1 MSYAHK
7 RHIMHTP
14 QVHVKFVEAAAANA
28 LVYSQVIARKNFR
41 TALVFLQL
49 TADVAGA
56 GNNLPTKFEV
66 YGVEDAADAAN
77 TRVKVL
83 EKDLTG
89 VTGWSGKMFL
99 ELDETHL
106 AVMLGSQPDG
116 SPKSLDHI
124 QVAVAGPENVE
135 YDVVVVLQNPYT
147 SHPDLILEK
156 NV

>member
-1 MSYAHK
+1 M
-7 RHIMHTP
+7 
-14 QVHVKFVEAAAANA
+14 
-28 LVYSQVIARKNFR
+28 
-41 TALVFLQL
+41 
-49 TADVAGA
+49 
-56 GNNLPTKFEV
+56 
-66 YGVEDAADAAN
+66 
-77 TRVKVL
+77 L

-135 YDVVVVLQNPYT
+135 YDAVVVLQNPYT